1 MKLNSK
7 LALSSCGKAIN
18 EDLFKAYAENG
29 IEAIEISLTYD
40 DCEVFDFEEAHK
52 LSQKYNVKLH
62 SFHIPFAPF
71 ERIDIS
77 KPELAERTID
87 LVKKYIT
94 QGAAVGIKYYVIHP
108 SGEPIPAEERSARLE
123 CSKKSL
129 AALAE
134 FAKSLGC
141 VIAVEDLP
149 RSCLGNCSSDILELI
164 SAHPDLGVCFDTN
177 HLLGEDIVEFINAV
191 GSRIVTTHVSDY
203 DYINERH
210 WLPGEGLID
219 WDALCSALSKAGYDG
234 YWLYEIGFEIPW
246 SIDRERFLTCKD
258 FKDNYDELMQG
269 KKPTPIGT
277 PKADL
282 GMWSINK

>member
-1 MKLNSK
+1 MSYPFN

-18 EDLFKAYAENG
+18 EDLFKAYAENN

-40 DCEVFDFEEAHK
+40 DCETFDFEEARR
-52 LSQKYNVKLH
+52 LSEKYNVKLH

-71 ERIDIS
+71 ELIDIS
-77 KPELAERTID
+77 KPELAPWTIE

-94 QGAAVGIKYYVIHP
+94 QGAAVGIKYFVIHP
-108 SGEPIPAEERSARLE
+108 SGEPIPDDTRAERLE
-123 CSKKSL
+123 CSKASL
-129 AALAE
+129 CVLAE

-149 RSCLGNCSSDILELI
+149 RSCLGNCSADILSLI

-177 HLLGEDIVEFINAV
+177 HLLGEDIVEFIGAV

-210 WLPGEGLID
+210 WLPGEGMID
-219 WDALCSALSKAGYDG
+219 WSALCSALDDAGYRG
-234 YWLYEIGFEIPW
+234 YWLYEIGFDTPW
-246 SIDRERFLTCKD
+246 SIDRSRFLTCAD
-258 FKDNYDELMQG
+258 FKNNFDEIVCG

-277 PKADL
+277 PKANL
-282 GMWSINK
+282 GMWGINK